1 MEFPAYG
8 SPSRRSQTPNNS
20 PAHQQNDNVPSS
32 SSSSSPST
40 SAAAASR
47 AGGSTSTST
56 SEPNAGKPP
65 SNAFSKFFTQ
75 LKNLITDA
83 ASSDDVSPGVDH
95 CCKTSR
101 CHYGLPIHHLDVETL
116 SAFGVGTQCASSTTP
131 SSKG

>member
-20 PAHQQNDNVPSS
+20 PAHQQDANVPST
-32 SSSSSPST
+32 SSPST
-40 SAAAASR
+40 AAAAR
-47 AGGSTSTST
+47 AGGSTSTPSG
-56 SEPNAGKPP
+56 PIGGKPS

-75 LKNLITDA
+75 LKNLITEA

-101 CHYGLPIHHLDVETL
+101 CHYGLPIHHLDAETL
-116 SAFGVGTQCASSTTP
+116 SAFGGGTQCASSTTP